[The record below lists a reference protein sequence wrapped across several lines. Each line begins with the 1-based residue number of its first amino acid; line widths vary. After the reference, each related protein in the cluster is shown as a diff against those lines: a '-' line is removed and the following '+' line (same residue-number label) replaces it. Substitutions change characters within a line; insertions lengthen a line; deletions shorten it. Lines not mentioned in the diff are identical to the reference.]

1 MGAGMG
7 ENPFATLS
15 RIRNNLEKGMLP
27 PLEMLLHTGIHNI
40 PAHARFAYGIRI
52 DTPLAHA
59 MICLDIEYQ
68 TAYIECLLSRGS
80 QIHA

>member
-1 MGAGMG
+1 MTV
-7 ENPFATLS
+7 PDPQSS
-15 RIRNNLEKGMLP
+15 RESMQS
-27 PLEMLLHTGIHNI
+27 PLEMILHTGIVHI

-68 TAYIECLLSRGS
+68 TVYIECLLSRGS
-80 QIHA
+80 QIQE